1 MEHRLHSRV
10 GIAIIIVGSIF
21 LLTAGA
27 ALAASAAKSEPAR
40 LRAPTGG
47 RNVATF
53 VSSDTIS
60 STHPITGGVM
70 IPTCIGLFFDVPVTD
85 VVTLRSDGLGWGEV
99 AKVYF
104 FANDAVTD
112 VNYILELR
120 TGGLG
125 WGQIAKELDL
135 SPGRHG
141 SNLGAII
148 SGRGVPTDTV
158 PKAAQRLADRLE
170 ADPEAIANML
180 EEGATNGT
188 IIVAYKLA
196 AQFAGQFPDETTP
209 EDLVNDRLGGA
220 SWGQIRKALRTSASE
235 TAGAASTGGG
245 NSQGQGNHG
254 GNKGQGNQGHG
265 KPDDNGNQGRGRGH
279 DKDHGGGKKH

>member
-1 MEHRLHSRV
+1 MERRVHSKV

-40 LRAPTGG
+40 LPAPTGG

-85 VVTLRSDGLGWGEV
+85 VVTMRSDGLGWGEV

-188 IIVAYKLA
+188 VIVAHKLA
-196 AQFAGQFPDETTP
+196 AQFPGDPDATP
-209 EDLVNDRLGGA
+209 DNLVERRLKGE
-220 SWGQIRKALRTSASE
+220 SWGQIRRDLKEPAGTTASGLSTSA
-235 TAGAASTGGG
+235 GGKA
-245 NSQGQGNHG
+245 HG
-254 GNKGQGNQGHG
+254 HGKDGNQGHG
-265 KPDDNGNQGRGRGH
+265 KPEDKGNQGRGRGH